1 MNYTYVN
8 WETLTQEEVYSLAAL
23 RKLGSALRSDNSD
36 SLNEFI
42 GTYIP
47 DFNSDTADL
56 SKNKITAYL
65 LQVFENAQ
73 AEDESLQTL
82 DLDFDE
88 KFSAVMNQSLADISE
103 TANTQ
108 TQSFDGFNFGDD
120 CGCDDYCDYA
130 LNPSAECWTDCMCG
144 NEWEAESTWTL
155 GGSTIGQIF
164 TTIGDTIINIGN
176 KIGWDNI
183 IGTFINTDDDGSSND
198 APAPTPQNQEE
209 EKSTDWG
216 KIALYGGLVVV
227 IGLGGFYAYK
237 KIKG

>member
-8 WETLTQEEVYSLAAL
+8 WETLTQEEVYALSAL

-36 SLNEFI
+36 ALNEFI

-47 DFNSDTADL
+47 DFNADTSDL

-88 KFSAVMNQSLADISE
+88 KFSAVMNQSLADIKE
-103 TANTQ
+103 QANTQ
-108 TQSFDGFNFGDD
+108 TQNFDGFNFGDD
-120 CGCDDYCDYA
+120 CNCDDYCDYA
-130 LNPSAECWTDCMCG
+130 LNPAAQCYEDCMCG
-144 NEWEAESTWTL
+144 NEWESESTWTL
-155 GGSTIGQIF
+155 SGSTIGQIF
-164 TTIGDTIINIGN
+164 SSIGSTIMNVGN
-176 KIGWDNI
+176 QIGWDNI

-198 APAPTPQNQEE
+198 APAPTPQKQEE

-216 KIALYGGLVVV
+216 KIALYSGLVIV
-227 IGLGGFYAYK
+227 IGLGGFYVYK
-237 KIKG
+237 KIKS

>member
-8 WETLTQEEVYSLAAL
+8 WETLTQEEVYALAAL
-23 RKLGSALRSDNSD
+23 RKLGSGLRSDNSD

-88 KFSAVMNQSLADISE
+88 K
-103 TANTQ
+103 
-108 TQSFDGFNFGDD
+108 
-120 CGCDDYCDYA
+120 
-130 LNPSAECWTDCMCG
+130 
-144 NEWEAESTWTL
+144 
-155 GGSTIGQIF
+155 
-164 TTIGDTIINIGN
+164 
-176 KIGWDNI
+176 
-183 IGTFINTDDDGSSND
+183 
-198 APAPTPQNQEE
+198 
-209 EKSTDWG
+209 
-216 KIALYGGLVVV
+216 
-227 IGLGGFYAYK
+227 
-237 KIKG
+237 